1 MDVPFLLAEKVVVS
15 AGIGL
20 MIGLE
25 RDWAHKDIGTRSFS
39 FAALLGTLAWLVSP
53 TLAFIEVGVVLV
65 LIVLVNVYV
74 LHKDLPL
81 QVTTSFALAAANVL
95 GILVGSGLLS
105 GFYFRN
111 CADRPPFV
119 EDRACHVYQ

>member
-1 MDVPFLLAEKVVVS
+1 MDVPLLLAEKVVVS

-25 RDWAHKDIGTRSFS
+25 REWAHKEAGTRSFS
-39 FAALLGTLAWLVSP
+39 FAALLGTLAWLVAP
-53 TLAFIEVGVVLV
+53 ALAFI
-65 LIVLVNVYV
+65 IVC
-74 LHKDLPL
+74 
-81 QVTTSFALAAANVL
+81 
-95 GILVGSGLLS
+95 IGSDQCPWYSGWLRCLFS
-105 GFYFRN
+105 GFHFRN